1 MVGMKLTNVDDMP
14 LRTPT
19 SVRVAPLVTGIFAAA
34 ALVWVVRMALR
45 NRRRTAGAVGA
56 FRAGGPRV
64 TAEDEGPL
72 DLWEVREPD
81 EVPTDRGRLM
91 PYELGRTPNRR
102 STAQYR
108 RRWSIGSS
116 GGFGSGGIGRTG

>member
-1 MVGMKLTNVDDMP
+1 MKVTNVDNLP
-14 LRTPT
+14 LRP
-19 SVRVAPLVTGIFAAA
+19 SMAVRVAPLVTGLFAAA
-34 ALVWVVRMALR
+34 ALVWVVRMSVR
-45 NRRRTAGAVGA
+45 NRRRAVSGGYAGAES
-56 FRAGGPRV
+56 PRV
-64 TAEDEGPL
+64 TADEGPL

-91 PYELGRTPNRR
+91 PYELGRTPNKR
-102 STAQYR
+102 STTQYR

>member
-1 MVGMKLTNVDDMP
+1 MDNMP
-14 LRTPT
+14 LHAPT
-19 SVRVAPLVTGIFAAA
+19 SVRVAPLVTGLFAAA
-34 ALVWVVRMALR
+34 ALVWVVRMSLR
-45 NRRRTAGAVGA
+45 NRRRTAGASRGE
-56 FRAGGPRV
+56 GPRV

-81 EVPTDRGRLM
+81 EVPTDQGRLM
-91 PYELGRTPNRR
+91 PYELGRTPNKR
-102 STAQYR
+102 STTQYR

>member
-1 MVGMKLTNVDDMP
+1 MKVTNVDNMP
-14 LRTPT
+14 LRPSMT
-19 SVRVAPLVTGIFAAA
+19 VRVAPLVTGLFAAA
-34 ALVWVVRMALR
+34 ALVWVVRMSVR
-45 NRRRTAGAVGA
+45 NRRRAVGGYAGAES
-56 FRAGGPRV
+56 PRV
-64 TAEDEGPL
+64 TADEGPL

-91 PYELGRTPNRR
+91 PYELGRTPNKR
-102 STAQYR
+102 SATQYR